1 MSTVIVKVPASTANL
16 GSGFDT
22 IGMALSLYTTITIA
36 SADKLDIQVL
46 DKRLNTLQVPENN
59 LVYQGAKKVLE
70 KAGRENFPLK
80 ITIASDIP
88 LKRGLGSSGAA
99 VVGGMIGVN
108 ALLDSPFSKEEIFQ
122 MATQLEGH
130 PDNVAASLFGGI
142 IITTKVA
149 DGNYTYLKLDP
160 PQGLKAVVGIPDLHL
175 ATQSM
180 RDVLPASYPKE
191 DTIFAVNH
199 TALLVGA
206 LATGK
211 LEYLYEAMQDRLHQP
226 YRARFVPCLDRLIL
240 EGKDHGALGVALSG
254 AGPSLIAFTKDT
266 EEELVTYMREMYDEE
281 NISAEIRILTI
292 DPHGVQV
299 ERTN

>member
-1 MSTVIVKVPASTANL
+1 MSEVIVKVPASTANL
-16 GSGFDT
+16 GPGFDT
-22 IGMALSLYTTITIA
+22 IGVALSLYTTITISNA
-36 SADKLDIQVL
+36 NKLDIQVL
-46 DKRLNTLQVPENN
+46 DKRLNSLRDPENN
-59 LVYQGAKKVLE
+59 LVYQGAKKILE
-70 KAGRENFPLK
+70 KAGWKNIPLK
-80 ITIASDIP
+80 ISIASDIP

-108 ALLDSPFSKEEIFQ
+108 TLLDSPFSKEEIFQ

-142 IITTKVA
+142 IITTKDA
-149 DGNYTYLKLDP
+149 EGNYTYLKLAP
-160 PQGLKAVVGIPDLHL
+160 PQSLKAVVGIPDLHL

-180 RDVLPASYPKE
+180 RDVLPASYTKD

-226 YRARFVPCLDRLIL
+226 YRARFVPCLDRLIS

-254 AGPSLIAFTKDT
+254 AGPSLIAFTEDS
-266 EEELVTYMREMYDEE
+266 EEELVTFMKGMYDEE
-281 NISAEIRILTI
+281 NISAEIRVLKI